1 MENKETLLDML
12 IRHEGLKL
20 KPYHDSVGKLTI
32 GIGRNLDDVGITKE
46 EAIYMCNNNIK
57 EVTAQLNA
65 ALPWFK
71 DQPDVVKNV
80 LIDMGFMGVG
90 SLLKFTFT
98 LNYIKIK
105 KYKAAAVEMLDST
118 WARQV
123 GDRAIELSNILK
135 SVNQ

>member
-57 EVTAQLNA
+57 EVTDQLNA